1 MLRLHVVPA
10 QGDPFDQSLDED
22 EIVIGRSSQCQ
33 VAIADRFLSR
43 RHARIIRR
51 DDGWLIEDLGSR
63 NGTLVNGHLIEG
75 SELVHEG
82 DEIQISGSLLHV
94 LSDSPPTGVVTSER
108 GLPGHTVFR
117 PASDLLVS
125 QSSIA
130 PAERSSVDALQRYSD
145 RLQLLNDL
153 HQALSRPMALDELL
167 KLILRRAF
175 DDLRPEEGAILLK
188 DGQGGYREAAHRS
201 VEENASPYMISET
214 LVREVAEK
222 GLSALVLDV
231 ETDERFGAA
240 ESIIGSGIRS
250 LIAAPL
256 QDEEGTLGMIALS
269 SRLHRRQFKDEDL
282 ELLTTLGSIA
292 ALRIRNVALAEE
304 AAERRRMATELKL
317 ARQIQVAL
325 LPDRLPTIPGWS
337 IYAATVP
344 SRGVSGD
351 FYEVVARE
359 ESDHFVLI
367 ITDVSGKGI
376 AASLL
381 TASLEALLIE
391 PIESGDP
398 PDAICARVGRRLYQR
413 TPPNKY
419 ATAIIGVLDPAGGGF
434 RYTNA
439 GHNHALLVRSEG
451 AIETLG
457 PTGTPLGLLPRSEYT
472 AAEVRLEPGDTL
484 LLYTDGITEAA
495 NPQDEEYGIDR
506 LAELCR
512 EHRSEGLEQL
522 AETIERELD
531 AFAEGV
537 PYADDRTVV
546 MARRTEGPES

>member
-1 MLRLHVVPA
+1 VVPA
-10 QGDPFDQSLDED
+10 QGDSFDQTLDE
-22 EIVIGRSSQCQ
+22 EEVVIGRSSQCQ
-33 VAIADRFLSR
+33 VTIADRFLSR
-43 RHARIIRR
+43 RHARLFRR
-51 DDGWLIEDLGSR
+51 ESRWWIEDLGSR
-63 NGTLVNGHLIEG
+63 NGTLVNGRVIEG
-75 SELVHEG
+75 SEPLDEG
-82 DEIQISGSLLHV
+82 DEIQISGSLLQV
-94 LSDSPPTGVVTSER
+94 LTESPSSAIVTSER

-125 QSSIA
+125 QGSIA

-145 RLQLLNDL
+145 RLRLLNDL

-167 KLILRRAF
+167 KMILRRAF
-175 DDLRPEEGAILLK
+175 DDLRPEEGVILLK
-188 DGQGGYREAAHRS
+188 DGQGGYREAAHRN
-201 VEENASPYMISET
+201 VKENAEPYLISET

-325 LPDRLPTIPGWS
+325 LPDRLPTIPGWD

-351 FYEVVARE
+351 FYEVVERE
-359 ESDHFVLI
+359 EGGGCVLI

-381 TASLEALLIE
+381 TASLEALLID
-391 PIESGDP
+391 PIESGHP
-398 PDAICARVGRRLYQR
+398 PEAICDRVGRRLFQR

-419 ATAIIGVLDPAGGGF
+419 ATAIVGALDPASGLL

-439 GHNHALLVRSEG
+439 GHNQALVIRASGEVEMLE
-451 AIETLG
+451 
-457 PTGTPLGLLPRSEYT
+457 PTGTPLGLLPNSDYR
-472 AAEVRLEPGDTL
+472 AAEVWLELDDTL
-484 LLYTDGITEAA
+484 ILYTDGITEAV
-495 NPQDEEYGIDR
+495 NPEDEEYGLDR
-506 LAELCR
+506 LADLCR
-512 EHRSEGLEQL
+512 EHRSQGLAEL
-522 AETIERELD
+522 AETIESELD
-531 AFAEGV
+531 AFVRGV

-546 MARRTEGPES
+546 MARRIEGAGL

>member
-1 MLRLHVVPA
+1 MVPA
-10 QGDPFDQSLDED
+10 QGDPFDRALEED

-33 VAIADRFLSR
+33 LTIADRFLSR
-43 RHARIIRR
+43 RHARLFRR
-51 DDGWLIEDLGSR
+51 DGAWWIEDLGSR
-63 NGTLVNGHLIEG
+63 NGTLVNGRVIEG
-75 SELVHEG
+75 PELLDQG
-82 DEIQISGSLLHV
+82 DEVQISGSLLQIV
-94 LSDSPPTGVVTSER
+94 SEPPLSGVVTSER

-125 QSSIA
+125 QGSIA
-130 PAERSSVDALQRYSD
+130 PAERSSVDALKRYSD

-153 HQALSRPMALDELL
+153 HQALSRPLALDELL
-167 KLILRRAF
+167 KMILRRAF
-175 DDLRPEEGAILLK
+175 DDLRPEEGIILLK
-188 DGQGGYREAAHRS
+188 DGRGGYREAAHRS
-201 VEENASPYMISET
+201 VEENAAPYLISET

-304 AAERRRMATELKL
+304 AAERRRMANELKL

-325 LPDRLPTIPGWS
+325 LPDRLPTIADWEVF
-337 IYAATVP
+337 AATVP

-351 FYEVVARE
+351 FYEVVERE
-359 ESDHFVLI
+359 GGCVLI
-367 ITDVSGKGI
+367 VTDVSGKGI

-391 PIESGDP
+391 PIESGHP
-398 PDAICARVGRRLYQR
+398 PEDICARVGRRLYQR

-419 ATAIIGVLDPAGGGF
+419 ATAIVGVLDPTSGTL
-434 RYTNA
+434 RYANA
-439 GHNHALLVRSEG
+439 GHNQALLVRASGEV
-451 AIETLG
+451 ELLG
-457 PTGTPLGLLPRSEYT
+457 PTGTPLGLLPASEYT
-472 AAEVRLEPGDTL
+472 AAEVQLARGDTL
-484 LLYTDGITEAA
+484 ILYTDGITEAA
-495 NPQDEEYGIDR
+495 NPQEEEYGLER
-506 LAELCR
+506 LTELCR
-512 EHRSEGLEQL
+512 EHRTSSLDDL
-522 AETIERELD
+522 AGVIERELD
-531 AFAEGV
+531 EFVQGV

-546 MARRTEGPES
+546 MARHSGGQGS